1 MSGATVING
10 YSDSIH
16 HALAYCAKHH
26 PVPVSRN
33 DVHSPLLTT
42 ASVAVILCRHQ
53 TDDATVV
60 AGILKQL
67 IDATP
72 QPAVP
77 ALNQNI
83 ARRFGGLIASAA
95 EAAAEP
101 RFDAGGRERSW
112 KATRFEALGLIAG
125 ASPRV
130 ADIWMASEI
139 HTCGVALTDI
149 RRLGVEYARTV
160 TPAPP
165 SELLWWHAAL
175 LEVLS
180 GRGTEIR
187 SSLQE
192 ELRQLSS
199 QVRGC
204 LGR

>member
-1 MSGATVING
+1 MISG

-16 HALAYCAKHH
+16 HALAFCAKHH
-26 PVPVSRN
+26 PVRVSRYDGHN
-33 DVHSPLLTT
+33 PLLTT

-53 TDDATVV
+53 TDDTTVV

-67 IDATP
+67 VDATP
-72 QPAVP
+72 QAAVP
-77 ALNQNI
+77 ALHQNI
-83 ARRFGGLIASAA
+83 ARRFGGLIAGAA

-101 RFDAGGRERSW
+101 RFDPLGRERTW
-112 KATRFEALGLIAG
+112 KATRFEVLARIAG
-125 ASPRV
+125 ASSRV

-139 HTCGVALTDI
+139 HICGVALSDI

-165 SELLWWHAAL
+165 TDLLWWHAAL
-175 LEVLS
+175 LEVLG
-180 GRGTEIR
+180 GRGAEMR

-192 ELRQLSS
+192 ELRQLST
-199 QVRGC
+199 QLCGC

>member
-1 MSGATVING
+1 VING

-112 KATRFEALGLIAG
+112 KATRFEALGLIAA

>member
-1 MSGATVING
+1 MING

-42 ASVAVILCRHQ
+42 ASIAVILCRHQ

-112 KATRFEALGLIAG
+112 KATRFEALALLAG

-165 SELLWWHAAL
+165 AELLWWHAAL
-175 LEVLS
+175 LEVLG
-180 GRGTEIR
+180 GRGTEVR

>member
-1 MSGATVING
+1 MING

-16 HALAYCAKHH
+16 HALAFCAKHH
-26 PVPVSRN
+26 PVRVSRYDGHN
-33 DVHSPLLTT
+33 PLLTT

-53 TDDATVV
+53 TDDTTVV

-67 IDATP
+67 VDATP
-72 QPAVP
+72 HATVP
-77 ALNQNI
+77 ALHQNI
-83 ARRFGGLIASAA
+83 ARRFGGLIAGAA

-101 RFDAGGRERSW
+101 RFDPLGRERTW
-112 KATRFEALGLIAG
+112 KATRFEALERIAS

-165 SELLWWHAAL
+165 AELLWWHSAL
-175 LEVLS
+175 LEVLG
-180 GRGTEIR
+180 GRGTEVR
-187 SSLQE
+187 ASLQE
-192 ELRQLSS
+192 ELRQLSM

>member
-1 MSGATVING
+1 MING

-16 HALAYCAKHH
+16 HALAFCAKHH
-26 PVPVSRN
+26 PVPVSRYDGHN
-33 DVHSPLLTT
+33 PLLTT

-53 TDDATVV
+53 TDDTTVV

-67 IDATP
+67 VDATP
-72 QPAVP
+72 HATVP
-77 ALNQNI
+77 ALHQNI
-83 ARRFGGLIASAA
+83 ARRFGGLIAGAA

-101 RFDAGGRERSW
+101 RFDPLGRERTW
-112 KATRFEALGLIAG
+112 KATRFEALERIAS

-165 SELLWWHAAL
+165 AELLWWHSAL
-175 LEVLS
+175 LEVLG
-180 GRGTEIR
+180 GRGAEVR
-187 SSLQE
+187 ASLQE
-192 ELRQLSS
+192 ELRQLSM
-199 QVRGC
+199 QVRSC